1 MTACSSSI
9 KDAPTV
15 KILPFDE
22 KEAYDHD
29 RPISSLI
36 RTQLLHLHMAENLV
50 VPEKARTNININDLH
65 TELEASEYIQK
76 VTALLHKYGKKAG
89 GKAKPGRA
97 PARKPGNVSGKKAA
111 GRKAINK
118 SRKTKPAAK
127 KRRPR
132 K

>member
-1 MTACSSSI
+1 MAI

-36 RTQLLHLHMAENLV
+36 RTQLLHLHIAENLV
-50 VPEKARTNININDLH
+50 VPPKAQTNVNINDLH
-65 TELEASEYIQK
+65 TEREASAYIQK
-76 VTALLHKYGKKAG
+76 ATALLHRYGKVKTGGKTKPRKSSAGKPGKPSGKKAG
-89 GKAKPGRA
+89 G
-97 PARKPGNVSGKKAA
+97 RKPTS
-111 GRKAINK
+111 K
-118 SRKTKPAAK
+118 SQKTKPAAK
-127 KRRPR
+127 KRRQR